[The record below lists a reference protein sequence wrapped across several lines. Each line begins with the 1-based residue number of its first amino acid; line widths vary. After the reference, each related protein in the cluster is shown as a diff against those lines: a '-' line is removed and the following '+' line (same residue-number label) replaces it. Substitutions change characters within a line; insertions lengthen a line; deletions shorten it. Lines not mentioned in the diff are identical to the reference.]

1 MILDAHEPGVA
12 DALFS
17 APFGLF
23 GRQKIKAMIGRKLIR
38 AELPLELSQLQ
49 PASLDLR
56 LSKEAYRVRASFL
69 PGRERTVR
77 DRLKSLNAEPVS
89 LAGKGA
95 VLEKGIVYVAR
106 LMERL
111 ELRPNLSGAAN
122 PKSSTGRIDIF
133 TRLIVDG
140 GEAFDDV
147 PLDYK
152 GELWLEISPRSFSVR
167 VKAGT
172 KLNQVRFRSRHS
184 NQIKDKHTFALDD
197 AGIRKRHSLSPLVDG
212 ELELREGLVLR
223 VDLGGLGEN
232 VVGYRAI
239 KNSDVIDVN
248 RLRGY
253 AMEDFWEPI
262 YAGEDRR
269 LILDPDQFYILASRE
284 KVQIPSDLAAEMAP
298 IPRSPP
304 PPSFSVRVKAGTKL
318 NQVRFRSRHSNQIK
332 DKHTFAL
339 DDAGIRKRHSLSPLV
354 DGELELREGLVL
366 RVDLGGLGE
375 NVVGYRAIKNSDVI
389 DVNRLRGYAMEDFW
403 EPIYAGEDRRLILD
417 PDQFYILASREK
429 VQIPSDLAAE
439 MAPIDP
445 AIGEFRVHYAG
456 FFDPGFGQGKDGRP
470 SARAVLEVRS
480 RDVPFL
486 LEDSQPVGRLVYEK
500 LAGLPDALYGADAT
514 SNYQHQGLKLS
525 KHFRA

>member
-1 MILDAHEPGVA
+1 MTPPRTLLPHILDSDEPGVG

-23 GRQKIKAMIGRKLIR
+23 GRQKIRAMIGRKLIK
-38 AELPLELSQLQ
+38 AEIQLESSQLQ

-56 LSKEAYRVRASFL
+56 LSKEAYRVRSSFL
-69 PGRERTVR
+69 PGRGHSVR

-95 VLEKGIVYVAR
+95 VLEKGIVYIAR

-167 VKAGT
+167 VKAGS
-172 KLNQVRFRSRHS
+172 KLSQVRFRSRNS
-184 NQIKDKHTFALDD
+184 KQQGRHTFTLDD
-197 AGIRKRHSLSPLVDG
+197 AEIRKRHLACPLMDGSLDV
-212 ELELREGLVLR
+212 REGVVLR
-223 VDLGGLGEN
+223 VDLGGSGKSI
-232 VVGYRAI
+232 VGYQAI
-239 KNSDVIDVN
+239 KNSDVIDVS

-253 AMEDFWEPI
+253 AIEDFWEPI
-262 YAGEDRR
+262 RARDDRR

-284 KVQIPSDLAAEMAP
+284 
-298 IPRSPP
+298 R
-304 PPSFSVRVKAGTKL
+304 
-318 NQVRFRSRHSNQIK
+318 
-332 DKHTFAL
+332 
-339 DDAGIRKRHSLSPLV
+339 
-354 DGELELREGLVL
+354 
-366 RVDLGGLGE
+366 
-375 NVVGYRAIKNSDVI
+375 
-389 DVNRLRGYAMEDFW
+389 
-403 EPIYAGEDRRLILD
+403 
-417 PDQFYILASREK
+417 

-456 FFDPGFGQGKDGRP
+456 FFDPGFGQGGDGRP

-486 LEDSQPVGRLVYEK
+486 LEDGQPVGRLVYEK
-500 LAGLPDALYGADAT
+500 LAGPAGCALRRRRDL
-514 SNYQHQGLKLS
+514 QLS
-525 KHFRA
+525 ASGP

>member
-1 MILDAHEPGVA
+1 VILDAHEPGVA

-23 GRQKIKAMIGRKLIR
+23 GRQKIRAMIGRKLIR
-38 AELPLELSQLQ
+38 ADTPLESSQLQ

-56 LSKEAYRVRASFL
+56 LSKEAYRVRSSFL
-69 PGRERTVR
+69 PGREHTVR

-95 VLEKGIVYVAR
+95 VLEKGIVYIAR
-106 LMERL
+106 LLERL

-140 GEAFDDV
+140 GEKFDDV

-167 VKAGT
+167 VKTGS
-172 KLNQVRFRSRHS
+172 KLSQVRFRSRHP
-184 NQIKDKHTFALDD
+184 QQRDRHTFTLDD
-197 AGIRKRHSLSPLVDG
+197 AEIRKRHLACPLVDSS
-212 ELELREGLVLR
+212 LDLREGVVLR
-223 VDLGGLGEN
+223 VDLGGLGGS
-232 VVGYRAI
+232 VVGYQAI

-253 AMEDFWEPI
+253 TIKDFWEPI
-262 YAGEDRR
+262 RAREDRR

-284 KVQIPSDLAAEMAP
+284 
-298 IPRSPP
+298 R
-304 PPSFSVRVKAGTKL
+304 
-318 NQVRFRSRHSNQIK
+318 
-332 DKHTFAL
+332 
-339 DDAGIRKRHSLSPLV
+339 
-354 DGELELREGLVL
+354 
-366 RVDLGGLGE
+366 
-375 NVVGYRAIKNSDVI
+375 
-389 DVNRLRGYAMEDFW
+389 
-403 EPIYAGEDRRLILD
+403 
-417 PDQFYILASREK
+417 

-456 FFDPGFGQGKDGRP
+456 FFDPGFGQGRDGRP

-486 LEDSQPVGRLVYEK
+486 LEDAQPVGRLVYEK
-500 LAGLPDALYGADAT
+500 LAGPADALYGADAT
-514 SNYQHQGLKLS
+514 SSYQHQGLKLS
-525 KHFRA
+525 KHFRG

>member
-1 MILDAHEPGVA
+1 VIFDAHEPGVA

-23 GRQKIKAMIGRKLIR
+23 GRQKIRAMIGRKLIR
-38 AELPLELSQLQ
+38 AEIPLESSQLQ

-69 PGRERTVR
+69 PGRDCTVR

-172 KLNQVRFRSRHS
+172 KLNQVRFRSRHP
-184 NQIKDKHTFALDD
+184 QQRDRHTFTLDD
-197 AGIRKRHSLSPLVDG
+197 ADLRKRHLAAALVDG
-212 ELELREGLVLR
+212 PLDMREGVVLR
-223 VDLGGLGEN
+223 VDLGGLSEP

-248 RLRGY
+248 RVHGY
-253 AMEDFWEPI
+253 AMEDFWEPLHPR
-262 YAGEDRR
+262 EDRR

-284 KVQIPSDLAAEMAP
+284 KVQIPP
-298 IPRSPP
+298 
-304 PPSFSVRVKAGTKL
+304 
-318 NQVRFRSRHSNQIK
+318 
-332 DKHTFAL
+332 
-339 DDAGIRKRHSLSPLV
+339 
-354 DGELELREGLVL
+354 
-366 RVDLGGLGE
+366 
-375 NVVGYRAIKNSDVI
+375 
-389 DVNRLRGYAMEDFW
+389 
-403 EPIYAGEDRRLILD
+403 
-417 PDQFYILASREK
+417 
-429 VQIPSDLAAE
+429 DLAAE

-445 AIGEFRVHYAG
+445 AFGEFRVHYAG

-486 LEDSQPVGRLVYEK
+486 LEDGQPVGRLVYEK
-500 LAGLPDALYGADAT
+500 LAGAPDALYGADAT

>member
-1 MILDAHEPGVA
+1 MTPPRTPLPHILDTHEPGVA

-23 GRQKIKAMIGRKLIR
+23 GRQKIRAMIGRKLIQ
-38 AELPLELSQLQ
+38 AEIPLESSQLQ

-56 LSKEAYRVRASFL
+56 LSKEAYRVRSSFL
-69 PGRERTVR
+69 PGREHTVR

-95 VLEKGIVYVAR
+95 VLEKGIVYIAR

-140 GEAFDDV
+140 GEAFDEV
-147 PLDYK
+147 PLDYQ

-167 VKAGT
+167 VKAGS
-172 KLNQVRFRSRHS
+172 KLSQVRFRSRHP
-184 NQIKDKHTFALDD
+184 QQRDRHTFTLDD
-197 AGIRKRHSLSPLVDG
+197 AEIRKRHLACPLVDG
-212 ELELREGLVLR
+212 PLDLREGVVLR
-223 VDLGGLGEN
+223 VDLGGLGES
-232 VVGYRAI
+232 VVGYQAI

-253 AMEDFWEPI
+253 AIEDFWEPI
-262 YAGEDRR
+262 RAREDRR

-284 KVQIPSDLAAEMAP
+284 S
-298 IPRSPP
+298 
-304 PPSFSVRVKAGTKL
+304 
-318 NQVRFRSRHSNQIK
+318 
-332 DKHTFAL
+332 
-339 DDAGIRKRHSLSPLV
+339 
-354 DGELELREGLVL
+354 
-366 RVDLGGLGE
+366 
-375 NVVGYRAIKNSDVI
+375 
-389 DVNRLRGYAMEDFW
+389 
-403 EPIYAGEDRRLILD
+403 
-417 PDQFYILASREK
+417 

-456 FFDPGFGQGKDGRP
+456 FFDPGFGQGRDGRP

-486 LEDSQPVGRLVYEK
+486 LEDGQPVGRLVYEK
-500 LAGLPDALYGADAT
+500 LAGHADALYGADAT

-525 KHFRA
+525 KHFRG

>member
-1 MILDAHEPGVA
+1 LTPPRTPLPHILDSHESGVA

-23 GRQKIKAMIGRKLIR
+23 GRQKIRAMIGRKLIR
-38 AELPLELSQLQ
+38 AEIPLEPSQLQ

-56 LSKEAYRVRASFL
+56 ISKEAYRVRSSFL
-69 PGRERTVR
+69 PGRASTVR

-122 PKSSTGRIDIF
+122 PKSSTGRLDIF

-167 VKAGT
+167 VKAGS
-172 KLNQVRFRSRHS
+172 KLSQVRFRGRHP
-184 NQIKDKHTFALDD
+184 QQRDRHTFVLDD
-197 AGIRKRHSLSPLVDG
+197 ADIRKHHLACPLVEGLLD
-212 ELELREGLVLR
+212 LREGLVLR
-223 VDLGGLGEN
+223 VDLGGLGET

-239 KNSDVIDVN
+239 KNSDVIDVS
-248 RLRGY
+248 RVRGY

-262 YAGEDRR
+262 LAREDRR

-284 KVQIPSDLAAEMAP
+284 
-298 IPRSPP
+298 R
-304 PPSFSVRVKAGTKL
+304 
-318 NQVRFRSRHSNQIK
+318 
-332 DKHTFAL
+332 
-339 DDAGIRKRHSLSPLV
+339 
-354 DGELELREGLVL
+354 
-366 RVDLGGLGE
+366 
-375 NVVGYRAIKNSDVI
+375 
-389 DVNRLRGYAMEDFW
+389 
-403 EPIYAGEDRRLILD
+403 
-417 PDQFYILASREK
+417 

-456 FFDPGFGQGKDGRP
+456 FFDPGFGQGRDGRP

-480 RDVPFL
+480 RDVPFM
-486 LEDSQPVGRLVYEK
+486 LEDGQPVGRLVYEK
-500 LAGLPDALYGADAT
+500 LAGPSDSLYGADAT

-525 KHFRA
+525 KHFRG

>member
-1 MILDAHEPGVA
+1 LVASNLKPPFEASRLTPPRTPLPVILDAHEPGVS

-38 AELPLELSQLQ
+38 AEIPIETSQLQ

-56 LSKEAYRVRASFL
+56 LSKEAYRVRSSFL
-69 PGRERTVR
+69 PGRGGAVR

-133 TRLIVDG
+133 TRLIVDR

-172 KLNQVRFRSRHS
+172 KLNQVRFRSRHP
-184 NQIKDKHTFALDD
+184 QQRDRHTFSLDD
-197 AGIRKRHSLSPLVDG
+197 ADLRKRHLASPLVDNP
-212 ELELREGLVLR
+212 LDLREGVVLR
-223 VDLGGLGEN
+223 VDLGGLGEGI
-232 VVGYRAI
+232 VGYRAI
-239 KNSDVIDVN
+239 KNSDVIDLS

-253 AMEDFWEPI
+253 RIEDFWEPI
-262 YAGEDRR
+262 HPREDRR

-284 KVQIPSDLAAEMAP
+284 KVQIPP
-298 IPRSPP
+298 
-304 PPSFSVRVKAGTKL
+304 
-318 NQVRFRSRHSNQIK
+318 
-332 DKHTFAL
+332 
-339 DDAGIRKRHSLSPLV
+339 
-354 DGELELREGLVL
+354 
-366 RVDLGGLGE
+366 
-375 NVVGYRAIKNSDVI
+375 
-389 DVNRLRGYAMEDFW
+389 
-403 EPIYAGEDRRLILD
+403 
-417 PDQFYILASREK
+417 
-429 VQIPSDLAAE
+429 DLAAE

-445 AIGEFRVHYAG
+445 AFGEFRVHYAG
-456 FFDPGFGQGKDGRP
+456 FFDPGFGRGEDGRP

-486 LEDSQPVGRLVYEK
+486 LEDGQPVGRLVYEK
-500 LAGLPDALYGADAT
+500 LAGPPDALYGADST
-514 SNYQHQGLKLS
+514 SSYQHQGLKLS

>member
-1 MILDAHEPGVA
+1 LTPPRTPLPVILDAHEPGVA

-23 GRQKIKAMIGRKLIR
+23 GRQKIKAMIGRKLIQ
-38 AELPLELSQLQ
+38 AETPVEPSQLQ

-69 PGRERTVR
+69 PGRERSVR
-77 DRLKSLNAEPVS
+77 ERLESLNAEPVS

-133 TRLIVDG
+133 TRLIVDR
-140 GEAFDDV
+140 GEAFDEV

-172 KLNQVRFRSRHS
+172 KLNQVRFRSRNS
-184 NQIKDKHTFALDD
+184 QQRDKHTFTLDD
-197 AGIRKRHSLSPLVDG
+197 AEIRKRHLAAPLVDG
-212 ELELREGLVLR
+212 PLDVREGVALR
-223 VDLGGLGEN
+223 VDLGGLSEP

-239 KNSDVIDVN
+239 RNSDVIDVN

-262 YAGEDRR
+262 RAREDRR

-284 KVQIPSDLAAEMAP
+284 
-298 IPRSPP
+298 R
-304 PPSFSVRVKAGTKL
+304 
-318 NQVRFRSRHSNQIK
+318 
-332 DKHTFAL
+332 
-339 DDAGIRKRHSLSPLV
+339 
-354 DGELELREGLVL
+354 
-366 RVDLGGLGE
+366 
-375 NVVGYRAIKNSDVI
+375 
-389 DVNRLRGYAMEDFW
+389 
-403 EPIYAGEDRRLILD
+403 
-417 PDQFYILASREK
+417 

-486 LEDSQPVGRLVYEK
+486 LEDGQPVGRLVYEK
-500 LAGLPDALYGADAT
+500 LAGLPDTLYGADAT

-525 KHFRA
+525 KHFRD

>member
-1 MILDAHEPGVA
+1 MTPRRTPLPHILDSDEPGVA

-23 GRQKIKAMIGRKLIR
+23 GRQKIRAMIGRKLIW
-38 AELPLELSQLQ
+38 AETEIEPSQLQ

-56 LSKEAYRVRASFL
+56 LSKEAYRVRSSFL
-69 PGRERTVR
+69 PGREHSVR

-140 GEAFDDV
+140 GEAFDEA
-147 PLDYK
+147 PLGYQ

-172 KLNQVRFRSRHS
+172 KLNQIRFRSRNS
-184 NQIKDKHTFALDD
+184 KQQGRHTFTLDD
-197 AGIRKRHSLSPLVDG
+197 AEIRKRHLAWPLVDG
-212 ELELREGLVLR
+212 PLDLREGVVLR
-223 VDLGGLGEN
+223 VDLGGLGEF
-232 VVGYRAI
+232 VVGYQAI

-253 AMEDFWEPI
+253 DVEDFWEPI
-262 YAGEDRR
+262 RAREDRR

-284 KVQIPSDLAAEMAP
+284 
-298 IPRSPP
+298 R
-304 PPSFSVRVKAGTKL
+304 
-318 NQVRFRSRHSNQIK
+318 
-332 DKHTFAL
+332 
-339 DDAGIRKRHSLSPLV
+339 
-354 DGELELREGLVL
+354 
-366 RVDLGGLGE
+366 
-375 NVVGYRAIKNSDVI
+375 
-389 DVNRLRGYAMEDFW
+389 
-403 EPIYAGEDRRLILD
+403 
-417 PDQFYILASREK
+417 

-456 FFDPGFGQGKDGRP
+456 FFDPGFGQGNDGRA

-486 LEDSQPVGRLVYEK
+486 LEDGQPVGRLVYEK
-500 LAGLPDALYGADAT
+500 LAGPPDTLYGADAT
-514 SNYQHQGLKLS
+514 SSYQHQGLKLS
-525 KHFRA
+525 KHFRG

>member
-1 MILDAHEPGVA
+1 MTTNEPLHSARKVLASRPRLGLKVGSANSIRPPFKASSLTPPRTPLPVILDAHEPGVA

-23 GRQKIKAMIGRKLIR
+23 GRQKIRAMIGRRLIR
-38 AELPLELSQLQ
+38 AETEIEPSQLQ

-56 LSKEAYRVRASFL
+56 ISKEAYRVRASFL
-69 PGRERTVR
+69 PGRCSTVR

-111 ELRPNLSGAAN
+111 ELRPNLSAAAN

-140 GEAFDDV
+140 GEAFDEA
-147 PLDYK
+147 PLGYQ

-172 KLNQVRFRSRHS
+172 KLNQIRFRSRNS
-184 NQIKDKHTFALDD
+184 QQRERHTFTLDD
-197 AGIRKRHSLSPLVDG
+197 GEIRKRHLVSPLVDG
-212 ELELREGLVLR
+212 SLDLREGVVLR
-223 VDLGGLGEN
+223 VDLGGLGES

-239 KNSDVIDVN
+239 KNSDVIDVS

-262 YAGEDRR
+262 RAREDRR

-284 KVQIPSDLAAEMAP
+284 
-298 IPRSPP
+298 R
-304 PPSFSVRVKAGTKL
+304 
-318 NQVRFRSRHSNQIK
+318 
-332 DKHTFAL
+332 
-339 DDAGIRKRHSLSPLV
+339 
-354 DGELELREGLVL
+354 
-366 RVDLGGLGE
+366 
-375 NVVGYRAIKNSDVI
+375 
-389 DVNRLRGYAMEDFW
+389 
-403 EPIYAGEDRRLILD
+403 
-417 PDQFYILASREK
+417 

-456 FFDPGFGQGKDGRP
+456 FFDPGFGQGSEGRP

-486 LEDSQPVGRLVYEK
+486 LEDGQPVGRLVYEK
-500 LAGLPDALYGADAT
+500 LAGQADVLYGADET

-525 KHFRA
+525 KHFRG

>member
-1 MILDAHEPGVA
+1 LTPPRTPLPHILDSHEPGVA

-23 GRQKIKAMIGRKLIR
+23 GRQKIRAMIGRKLIR
-38 AELPLELSQLQ
+38 AEVPLEPSQLQ

-56 LSKEAYRVRASFL
+56 ISKEAYRVRSSFL
-69 PGRERTVR
+69 PGRASAVR

-122 PKSSTGRIDIF
+122 PKSSTGRLDIF

-140 GEAFDDV
+140 GEAFDEA

-172 KLNQVRFRSRHS
+172 KLSQIRFRSRNS
-184 NQIKDKHTFALDD
+184 QQKDRHTFVLDD
-197 AGIRKRHSLSPLVDG
+197 ADIRKHHLACPLVDST
-212 ELELREGLVLR
+212 LDLREGVVLR
-223 VDLGGLGEN
+223 VDLGGLGETI
-232 VVGYRAI
+232 VGYRAI
-239 KNSDVIDVN
+239 KNSDVIDVS
-248 RLRGY
+248 RVRGY

-262 YAGEDRR
+262 LAREDRR

-284 KVQIPSDLAAEMAP
+284 
-298 IPRSPP
+298 R
-304 PPSFSVRVKAGTKL
+304 
-318 NQVRFRSRHSNQIK
+318 
-332 DKHTFAL
+332 
-339 DDAGIRKRHSLSPLV
+339 
-354 DGELELREGLVL
+354 
-366 RVDLGGLGE
+366 
-375 NVVGYRAIKNSDVI
+375 
-389 DVNRLRGYAMEDFW
+389 
-403 EPIYAGEDRRLILD
+403 
-417 PDQFYILASREK
+417 

-456 FFDPGFGQGKDGRP
+456 FFDPGFGQGRDGRP

-480 RDVPFL
+480 RDVPFM
-486 LEDSQPVGRLVYEK
+486 LEDGQPVGRLVYEK
-500 LAGLPDALYGADAT
+500 LAGPSDSLYGADAT